1 LPVRRRSRVPLAVAS
16 NGIAAGSAK
25 AADPSTSSS
34 GSPAMSQP
42 THEAADRLQ
51 ALMHGCP
58 SACAFV
64 RDMRLESVGEALEL
78 LFSPVGPGG
87 LAGQPT
93 RSVMVS
99 DAAHDG
105 LGQQLAAAFAAG
117 VPFDGEVE
125 LMRRDGSRFWGRLR
139 AAPVRWDDPAG
150 LALWFVDDVTRERQH
165 RLQPHWQS
173 THDPLTELAN
183 RREFDRRLSD
193 HLSLRRRQP
202 VSVLVVDIDRFA
214 GVNALLGE
222 DGGDRALRTIG
233 ARVLAKVRAS
243 DLVARLH
250 ADCFGVLLP
259 DCELHYALLVAD
271 KLCDGIARERLRSGV
286 KSLHVTASIGATQ
299 LGAAVRD
306 PQAVIDACAEAVV
319 QAKAAGGNTVRVAG
333 WEDFDADEALEAEP
347 EAAPGG

>member
-1 LPVRRRSRVPLAVAS
+1 MPQ
-16 NGIAAGSAK
+16 
-25 AADPSTSSS
+25 
-34 GSPAMSQP
+34 PAP
-42 THEAADRLQ
+42 EAAARLQ

-58 SACAFV
+58 SAFAFV
-64 RDMRLESVGEALEL
+64 HDACFDAVGEALEGL
-78 LFSPVGPGG
+78 LAQGEPHT
-87 LAGQPT
+87 LAGRPT

-99 DAAHDG
+99 DAAHDS
-105 LGQQLAAAFAAG
+105 LHQQLAAAFAAG

-139 AAPVRWDDPAG
+139 ASPVRWDDPAG
-150 LALWFVDDVTRERQH
+150 PALWFVDDVTRERQQ

-202 VSVLVVDIDRFA
+202 VSVLVVDVDRFA
-214 GVNALLGE
+214 GVNALLGQ
-222 DGGDRALRTIG
+222 DGGDRALHTIG
-233 ARVLAKVRAS
+233 ARLLAKVRAS

-250 ADCFGVLLP
+250 ADRYAVLLP
-259 DCELHYALLVAD
+259 DCELHYALLLAD
-271 KLCDGIARERLRSGV
+271 KLCDGISRERLRSGL

-333 WEDFDADEALEAEP
+333 WEDFDADEVLEAEG
-347 EAAPGG
+347 APGG